1 MTRTQ
6 LTVILASSLTAAV
19 LVGCSSHAPTEGL
32 SKVDVPT
39 DAPVPEE
46 PTAPELTEPEQ
57 ELADLDP
64 VAAETA
70 AGTVQAA
77 EGKVVQAKPAVR
89 TRADAEPLARGSEDE
104 ADDFFGGGVVG
115 GIVGAAAPEAS
126 LMEGRRGPATPRPAP
141 VQPVL
146 NEGGFRDYGV
156 NGFVQTAQDRL
167 STFAIDVDTASYTMA
182 RKSLNSGYLPPGGG
196 VRVEEFVNYMP
207 YEYPQPKA
215 DRPFSVD
222 FEAAPSPWDER
233 LTLLRVGVQGKVV
246 TQAERK
252 PVHLTFLVD
261 TSGSMRSHDKLDL
274 VKRSLLMLTREL
286 QEGDTVA
293 IATYAGSTRVVLE
306 PTDVTNAD
314 RIQQSLGGLTAG
326 GSTAMDSGINLAYRL
341 ANSAMKP
348 GSVNRVI
355 VCSDGDA
362 NVGRTSPDVLASEIR
377 AYAEKGITLTTLGV
391 GNGNYKDVMM
401 ERLANQGDGNYF
413 YIDSDKEAK
422 RVLVDKLSGTL
433 EVIAKDVKIQV
444 EFDPDHVSSYRLVGY
459 ENRDVADR
467 DFRND
472 KVDAG
477 EIGAGHQVTALY
489 EVVLSDHARG
499 DFATVRVRHK
509 QPGPDAPAAEGVWTV
524 STRDVGSHF
533 AEASG
538 QFRMASA
545 AGYFAEVLRGSPHVS
560 EISLSQVAQL
570 AERAQRASFAEDQEL
585 VDLIWKASRLRG
597 EGAVSF
603 R

>member
-1 MTRTQ
+1 
-6 LTVILASSLTAAV
+6 
-19 LVGCSSHAPTEGL
+19 
-32 SKVDVPT
+32 
-39 DAPVPEE
+39 
-46 PTAPELTEPEQ
+46 
-57 ELADLDP
+57 
-64 VAAETA
+64 
-70 AGTVQAA
+70 
-77 EGKVVQAKPAVR
+77 
-89 TRADAEPLARGSEDE
+89 
-104 ADDFFGGGVVG
+104 
-115 GIVGAAAPEAS
+115 
-126 LMEGRRGPATPRPAP
+126 
-141 VQPVL
+141 
-146 NEGGFRDYGV
+146 
-156 NGFVQTAQDRL
+156 
-167 STFAIDVDTASYTMA
+167 
-182 RKSLNSGYLPPGGG
+182 
-196 VRVEEFVNYMP
+196 
-207 YEYPQPKA
+207 
-215 DRPFSVD
+215 
-222 FEAAPSPWDER
+222 
-233 LTLLRVGVQGKVV
+233 
-246 TQAERK
+246 
-252 PVHLTFLVD
+252 
-261 TSGSMRSHDKLDL
+261 
-274 VKRSLLMLTREL
+274 
-286 QEGDTVA
+286 
-293 IATYAGSTRVVLE
+293 
-306 PTDVTNAD
+306 
-314 RIQQSLGGLTAG
+314 
-326 GSTAMDSGINLAYRL
+326 
-341 ANSAMKP
+341 
-348 GSVNRVI
+348 
-355 VCSDGDA
+355 
-362 NVGRTSPDVLASEIR
+362 
-377 AYAEKGITLTTLGV
+377 
-391 GNGNYKDVMM
+391 M